1 MKFLIVEDN
10 EDHFYTL
17 KRLIVECGLYNV
29 CQVDGALS
37 LSEAVNAVK
46 DTIYDLIFL
55 DLTLPDSNSLESIRT
70 LKEASPDVPIVVVTS
85 HGVEELGV
93 DSLRFGAIDFVN
105 KQDLNRTSVRTV
117 IRYALER
124 QQIQSELI
132 RARSEA
138 QNAAN
143 AKSAFLANMSHE
155 IRTPLNLIV
164 GAADLLRESP
174 LTPEQQ
180 RLVRTFHSASD
191 HLLALIDNILDVS
204 SIEAIG
210 LNCSDSPF
218 DLEHC
223 FSEAC
228 DIVGFVCE
236 SKNLLFDYRI
246 GQLPPGALIGDRRRV
261 RQVMLNLLNNAVK
274 FTDSGGVNFCVD
286 YTSSSDSVEPGVLR
300 ISVRDTGCG
309 IAENDR
315 SKIFDG
321 FFQGESGLTRGFS
334 GTGLGLAIVKTIVEH
349 YHGEITVNSE
359 LGQGTEVIVTLHL
372 SMAAAPEGLE
382 KPLMGRRIFLISE
395 PTLERETISNMLEFR
410 GATVEVRESLDGV
423 LSWGPLAEVDFIVLD
438 HNATSALGTYI
449 GENSLPPEI
458 AHRMLVL
465 MPTLRSQPAI
475 DYWERVG
482 VSRFIYKPFTVAK
495 FNDAVFDKRS
505 VLPLKRKTMP
515 PLRVLVVD
523 DDRDNLDLVK
533 AYLAREAVEP
543 EFADSGIKA
552 MEMVENKNFDII
564 LMDIEMPD
572 LSGYDT
578 AVRMMSGTHLGD
590 TKILGLSANALT
602 EHVERAKA
610 CGFSGYLTKPI
621 RKETLLRALYE
632 CRESDRFCQV
642 Y

>member
-10 EDHFYTL
+10 EDHFWTL
-17 KRLIVECGLYNV
+17 KRFIVECGLYSV
-29 CQVDGALS
+29 CQVDGARS
-37 LSEAVNAVK
+37 LEEAVAAVGQ
-46 DTIYDLIFL
+46 TGYNLIFL

-70 LKEASPDVPIVVVTS
+70 LKDAAPDVPVVVVTS

-105 KQDLNRTSVRTV
+105 KMDLNRTSVRTI

-164 GAADLLRESP
+164 GAADLLRESQ
-174 LTPEQQ
+174 LTPEQR

-218 DLEHC
+218 DLEEC

-246 GQLPPGALIGDRRRV
+246 GKIPTGSLIGDRRRV

-274 FTDSGGVNFCVD
+274 FTDSGSVNFSVD
-286 YTSSSDSVEPGVLR
+286 YSPAADGGESGVLR
-300 ISVRDTGCG
+300 LSVRDTGCG
-309 IAENDR
+309 IPESDR

-359 LGQGTEVIVTLHL
+359 LGQGTEVTVTLNL
-372 SMAAAPEGLE
+372 PMATAPEDEE
-382 KPLMGRRIFLISE
+382 KPLMGRRIFFVSE
-395 PTLERETISNMLEFR
+395 ATLERETVGNMLEFC
-410 GATVEVRESLDGV
+410 GATVELSGSLDEV
-423 LSWGPLAEVDFIVLD
+423 LAKGPLAEVDFIVVD

-449 GENSLPPEI
+449 AQEALPHEI
-458 AHRMLVL
+458 AHRMLIL

-475 DYWERVG
+475 DYWERKG
-482 VSRFIYKPFTVAK
+482 ISRFIYKPFTVAK
-495 FNDAVFDKRS
+495 FNEAAFNKRLVS
-505 VLPLKRKTMP
+505 ARKSMAMP

-533 AYLAREAVEP
+533 AYLAPESVEP
-543 EFADSGIKA
+543 EFAESGLKA
-552 MEMVENKNFDII
+552 MEMVENKNFDVI

>member
-10 EDHFYTL
+10 EDHFWTL
-17 KRLIVECGLYNV
+17 KRFIVECGLYSDCRV
-29 CQVDGALS
+29 DCARSLAEALKSVLQV
-37 LSEAVNAVK
+37 E
-46 DTIYDLIFL
+46 YDLIFL

-70 LKEASPDVPIVVVTS
+70 LKDSAPDVPVVVVTS

-105 KQDLNRTSVRTV
+105 KLDLNRTSVRTV
-117 IRYALER
+117 IRYAMER

-138 QNAAN
+138 QNAAS

-164 GAADLLRESP
+164 GAADLLRESS

-191 HLLALIDNILDVS
+191 HLLSLIDNILDVS
-204 SIEAIG
+204 SIEAVG
-210 LNCSDSPF
+210 LKCSDSPF
-218 DLEHC
+218 DLEEC
-223 FSEAC
+223 FFEAC

-246 GQLPPGALIGDRRRV
+246 GKIPDGPLIGDRRRV

-274 FTDSGGVNFCVD
+274 FTDSGGVRFSAD
-286 YTSSSDSVEPGVLR
+286 YAPPEGGNIGVLR
-300 ISVRDTGCG
+300 LSVVDTGCG
-309 IAENDR
+309 IAESDTA
-315 SKIFDG
+315 KIFDG
-321 FFQGESGLTRGFS
+321 FFQGESGLTRGFA
-334 GTGLGLAIVKTIVEH
+334 GTGLGLAIVKTIVDH
-349 YHGEITVNSE
+349 YHGEISVKSE
-359 LGQGTEVIVTLHL
+359 LDRGTEVTVTLNL
-372 SMAAAPEGLE
+372 SMATAAERVD
-382 KPLMGRRIFLISE
+382 KPLTGRRIFMVSE
-395 PTLERETISNMLEFR
+395 HTLERETVVNVLEAR
-410 GATVEVRESLDGV
+410 GANVENTESLDGV
-423 LSWGPLAEVDFIVLD
+423 LSSGPLAEVDFIVVD
-438 HNATSALGTYI
+438 HGATSALGTYI
-449 GENSLPPEI
+449 AHENLPPEI

-465 MPTLRSQPAI
+465 MPSLRSQPAI
-475 DYWERVG
+475 DYWERKG
-482 VSRFIYKPFTVAK
+482 VNRFIYKPFTLAK
-495 FNDAVFDKRS
+495 FNEAAFNKRS
-505 VLPLKRKTMP
+505 VSRLKSMTMP

-533 AYLAREAVEP
+533 AYLARESVET
-543 EFADSGIKA
+543 EFVESGIKA
-552 MEMVENKNFDII
+552 MEMVESKNFDVI

-572 LSGYDT
+572 MSGYDT
-578 AVRMMSGTHLGD
+578 AVRMMSGTHLGN

-621 RKETLLRALYE
+621 RKETLLRALFE